1 MTKEKNNKNGKQN
14 IFVIVAVIVVL
25 ILVGAFM
32 ISRKN
37 LPSLSQT
44 PASSKMDV
52 FAQCLKDKGAK
63 FYGAF
68 WCPHC
73 QNQKKL
79 LEESKNM
86 PYVECAT
93 PDGKGQLQ
101 ICTDNKIEG
110 YPTWIFADGSRQSGE
125 ISLDILSQKTGCA
138 LAQ

>member
-52 FAQCLKDKGAK
+52 FAQCLKDSGAK
-63 FYGAF
+63 FYGAS
-68 WCPHC
+68 WCSHC

-93 PDGKGQLQ
+93 SDGNKQLQ

-125 ISLDILSQKTGCA
+125 ISLDILSQKTDCA